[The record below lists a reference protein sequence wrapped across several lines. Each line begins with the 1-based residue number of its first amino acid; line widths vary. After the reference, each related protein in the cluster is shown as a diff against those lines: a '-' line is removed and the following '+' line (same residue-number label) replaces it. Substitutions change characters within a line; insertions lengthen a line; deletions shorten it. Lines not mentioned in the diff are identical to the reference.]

1 MNLLSEIVSGILR
14 GLVKVV
20 VLVLSIILVLSVLCV
35 GLVVVLATAI
45 RFVLTGR
52 KPAVFTTFTRFN
64 QAARQ
69 FRPERW
75 PGATPGAG
83 ADGGEVVDVQVHEVR
98 ASLNTQ
104 LPPKAV
110 D

>member
-1 MNLLSEIVSGILR
+1 MNLLSEIMSGILR

-20 VLVLSIILVLSVLCV
+20 VLVLSTMLVLSVLCV

-52 KPAVFTTFTRFN
+52 KPAVFTTFTHFN

-69 FRPERW
+69 FRPESW
-75 PGATPGAG
+75 PAATPGAPAESG
-83 ADGGEVVDVQVHEVR
+83 DVVDVQAQEVR
-98 ASLNTQ
+98 SSPNTQ